1 MQPLDPGQAGTDG
14 DPPTEVEFLWTRRPL
29 AAAGALAA
37 LATSA
42 FCFVTGENL
51 PVGLLPSM
59 SASLHSS
66 LSATGLLLT
75 AYALVSVV
83 GSAPLTHLTRHI
95 PRRYLLSGLLVV
107 FVIATFGASGA
118 PTYWSLMAAR
128 VVTAG
133 AQAVFWSIAPVTAA
147 GLFPIAKRGHAV
159 AAVLVSGPLAILLG
173 VPAGTWIG
181 QQANWRVPF
190 AILASLGVAGI
201 VAVAVLIPTTRPSE
215 SRAAAGSEPDAR
227 RYWLGVATLTLVVS
241 GTFTAYTYIS
251 AFLTKVTGIAQHDV
265 PIVLLLNG
273 LGSLIGVVG
282 TAFIMNRRPRMGV
295 LAPVSLLVVSL
306 FGLYLFATTSIAVA
320 GLQVL
325 ESIGLSGVDILLLTR
340 VLVVAPRSTDIASAW
355 YSAAFNAGIA
365 SGPVIGGLVLSGP
378 GLRATPLVGGLLV
391 LLALGVVLVE
401 RAHKS
406 P

>member
-1 MQPLDPGQAGTDG
+1 M
-14 DPPTEVEFLWTRRPL
+14 WTRRPL

-59 SASLHSS
+59 SASLHTS
-66 LSATGLLLT
+66 LSTTGLLLT
-75 AYALVSVV
+75 VYALISVV

-95 PRRYLLSGLLVV
+95 PRRYLLSGLLAV
-107 FVIATFGASGA
+107 FVIATFGVAGA
-118 PTYWSLMAAR
+118 PNYGSLMAAR
-128 VVTAG
+128 VVAAG
-133 AQAVFWSIAPVTAA
+133 AQAVFWSITPVTAA

-181 QQANWRVPF
+181 QQANWRLPF
-190 AILASLGVAGI
+190 AILAALGLAGI
-201 VAVAVLIPTTRPSE
+201 LAVAVLIPTSRPSE

-227 RYWLGVATLTLVVS
+227 RYWLGVMTLALVVS

-251 AFLTKVTGIAQHDV
+251 PFLTKVTGFAQGDV
-265 PIVLLLNG
+265 PVVLLLNG

-282 TAFIMNRRPRMGV
+282 TALILSRRPRMGALV
-295 LAPVSLLVVSL
+295 PVSLLVVSL
-306 FGLYLFATTSIAVA
+306 FGLYLFATTGVAVA

-325 ESIGLSGVDILLLTR
+325 ESIGLSGVDILLLSVR
-340 VLVVAPRSTDIASAW
+340 PCRRAPQYRHCLSVVLGGFQPRHR
-355 YSAAFNAGIA
+355 G
-365 SGPVIGGLVLSGP
+365 GPVIGGLVLSDV

-391 LLALGVVLVE
+391 LLALAVVLID

-406 P
+406 I